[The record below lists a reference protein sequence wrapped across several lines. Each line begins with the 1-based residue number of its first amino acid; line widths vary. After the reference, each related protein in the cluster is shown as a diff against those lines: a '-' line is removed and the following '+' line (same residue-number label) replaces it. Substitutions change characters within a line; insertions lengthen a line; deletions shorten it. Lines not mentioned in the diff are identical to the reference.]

1 MGKSTSREREGAW
14 HCNCNK
20 SNFKMAAPE
29 KLPLENRGLWTY
41 NTKALFSAMQQT
53 WAKFKERFSRFLQIA
68 TYEI

>member
-1 MGKSTSREREGAW
+1 MLRIMGKSTSREREGAW

-41 NTKALFSAMQQT
+41 NTKALFSAMKQN
-53 WAKFKERFSRFLQIA
+53 
-68 TYEI
+68 